1 MWPVIPA
8 LAILMAQAPQP
19 SAPSKSY
26 EWCFEIGK
34 GSTLCK
40 DTEAACMELRRTNAG
55 TATSACKRVEPHE
68 IQTISDRA
76 AGAPEP
82 GKADAN
88 STIRMPE
95 EARSPV
101 VGE

>member
-1 MWPVIPA
+1 MWPLIPA

-26 EWCFEIGK
+26 EWCFEMGK

-40 DTEAACMELRRTNAG
+40 ETEAACMELRRTNAG

-68 IQTISDRA
+68 IQLSPTEPP
-76 AGAPEP
+76 APP
-82 GKADAN
+82 NPAKQ
-88 STIRMPE
+88 TPTQR
-95 EARSPV
+95 
-101 VGE
+101 

>member
-1 MWPVIPA
+1 MWPLIPA

-26 EWCFEIGK
+26 EWCFEVGK

-40 DTEAACMELRRTNAG
+40 DTEAACAELRRTNAA

-68 IQTISDRA
+68 IQTSPTEPP
-76 AGAPEP
+76 APP
-82 GKADAN
+82 
-88 STIRMPE
+88 
-95 EARSPV
+95 SPAKQTPTQR
-101 VGE
+101 

>member
-19 SAPSKSY
+19 NAPSKSY

-40 DTEAACMELRRTNAG
+40 G
-55 TATSACKRVEPHE
+55 HGGRVHRVAPH
-68 IQTISDRA
+68 
-76 AGAPEP
+76 
-82 GKADAN
+82 
-88 STIRMPE
+88 
-95 EARSPV
+95 
-101 VGE
+101 

>member
-1 MWPVIPA
+1 MWPVIPV

-19 SAPSKSY
+19 NAPSKSY

-40 DTEAACMELRRTNAG
+40 DTEAACTELRRANAG

-68 IQTISDRA
+68 IQTSPTEPP
-76 AGAPEP
+76 APP
-82 GKADAN
+82 
-88 STIRMPE
+88 
-95 EARSPV
+95 SPAKQTPTQR
-101 VGE
+101 

>member
-26 EWCFEIGK
+26 EWCFEVGK

-40 DTEAACMELRRTNAG
+40 DTEAACTELHRTNAA
-55 TATSACKRVEPHE
+55 TAESACKRVEPHE
-68 IQTISDRA
+68 IQLSPTEPP
-76 AGAPEP
+76 APP
-82 GKADAN
+82 NPAKQ
-88 STIRMPE
+88 TPTQR
-95 EARSPV
+95 
-101 VGE
+101 

>member
-1 MWPVIPA
+1 MWPVIPV

-19 SAPSKSY
+19 NAPSKSSY

-40 DTEAACMELRRTNAG
+40 DTKAASTELRRTNAA

-68 IQTISDRA
+68 TQVSPTEPPAPSNPAKQTPTQR
-76 AGAPEP
+76 
-82 GKADAN
+82 
-88 STIRMPE
+88 
-95 EARSPV
+95 
-101 VGE
+101 

>member
-1 MWPVIPA
+1 MWPMIPA

-19 SAPSKSY
+19 SAPAKSY

-55 TATSACKRVEPHE
+55 TAASACKRVEPHE
-68 IQTISDRA
+68 IQLSATESP
-76 AGAPEP
+76 APRTEQSRRP
-82 GKADAN
+82 CNDKKCPKKLAH
-88 STIRMPE
+88 R
-95 EARSPV
+95 
-101 VGE
+101 